1 MQYLIN
7 IAHILG
13 WFTRE
18 EILAIQQII
27 WFLYSLQEV
36 RKVEQKE
43 QQEAKV
49 EVLVELKVQVYDSD
63 VAYIHKPIVHKFDV
77 TSGL

>member
-1 MQYLIN
+1 M
-7 IAHILG
+7 
-13 WFTRE
+13 
-18 EILAIQQII
+18 
-27 WFLYSLQEV
+27 
-36 RKVEQKE
+36 EQKE

-63 VAYIHKPIVHKFDV
+63 VAYIHKPIVHKFHM